1 MKSLEEVIKYKLNF
15 LPKGNEPFYTIQTY
29 TEERLSI
36 LRNIYKLYEMK
47 ERIFSNDSF
56 SLMEDITPLF
66 IYISSC
72 EKYHRENGHIYTYQI
87 IMYLIMVDGTALSFG
102 SSFADVIDEHK
113 ISDFKKDKNDSIQW
127 GGYYHRYTEP
137 FKIRFE
143 GLYIPEEAYYE
154 PVDVY
159 IGENDDESKEEDTR
173 EDFPINDFK
182 TFKEDQCIICLE
194 EEPKGL
200 FCNCGHI
207 CICEKCASH
216 RFDNCPFCKKENT
229 ILRIIE

>member
-15 LPKGNEPFYTIQTY
+15 LTKGTDPFYAIQAY

-72 EKYHRENGHIYTYQI
+72 EKYHRENSHVYTYQI
-87 IMYLIMVDGTALSFG
+87 IMYLIMVDGRALHFE
-102 SSFADVIDEHK
+102 SSFADNIDEHK
-113 ISDFKKDKNDSIQW
+113 ISVFKRDKNDSIQW
-127 GGYYHRYTEP
+127 EGYYQRYTEP

-143 GLYIPEEAYYE
+143 GLFMPPTEEALE
-154 PVDVY
+154 V
-159 IGENDDESKEEDTR
+159 EEV
-173 EDFPINDFK
+173 
-182 TFKEDQCIICLE
+182 
-194 EEPKGL
+194 
-200 FCNCGHI
+200 
-207 CICEKCASH
+207 
-216 RFDNCPFCKKENT
+216 
-229 ILRIIE
+229 